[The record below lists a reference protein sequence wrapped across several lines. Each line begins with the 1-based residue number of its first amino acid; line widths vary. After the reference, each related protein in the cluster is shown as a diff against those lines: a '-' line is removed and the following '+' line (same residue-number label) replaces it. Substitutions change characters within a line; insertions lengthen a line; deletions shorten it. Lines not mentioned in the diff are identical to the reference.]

1 MSLRCPGPREQECD
15 MGRVAGKIAIIT
27 GGAAGIGRA
36 IAELLAGEGA
46 RVVISDVNIDA
57 GQTAAREIDNGV
69 IFMAHDVADEAAW
82 IKVIAQTV
90 DQLGGLNVLVNNAGI
105 GSPNVRPEHADLD
118 QWRRVQSVNLE
129 GTFLG
134 CKHSLAAMESGNGGS
149 IINISSI
156 AAFVPTAGDLAYG
169 ASKAA
174 VLQLTRSL
182 ALHCAQN
189 QSNIRVNSI
198 LPGAIRTRGVQ
209 NRRSSAILRQV
220 ESGIPMGHMG
230 EPKDIA
236 FAALYLASDESK
248 YVTGLAMIVD
258 GGYVLAPAPPRAP
271 EN

>member
-1 MSLRCPGPREQECD
+1 
-15 MGRVAGKIAIIT
+15 MGRVAGKIAIVT

-36 IAELLAGEGA
+36 IAKLLASEGA
-46 RVVISDVNIDA
+46 RVIITDINIDD
-57 GQTAAREIDNGV
+57 GKTAARAIGKRAV
-69 IFMAHDVADEAAW
+69 FMAHDVADEAAW
-82 IKVIAQTV
+82 IEVIADTV
-90 DQLGGLNVLVNNAGI
+90 KQFGGLNILVNNAGI
-105 GSPNVRPEHADLD
+105 GSPNVRPENADLD

-134 CKHSLAAMESGNGGS
+134 CKHALPAMESGDGGS

-156 AAFVPTAGDLAYG
+156 AAFVPTAGDLVYG

-189 QSNIRVNSI
+189 ESNIRVNSI
-198 LPGAIRTRGVQ
+198 HPGAIRTKGVEG
-209 NRRSSAILRQV
+209 RRSPEILRQV
-220 ESGIPMGHMG
+220 ESSVPMGHMG
-230 EPKDIA
+230 DPEDIA
-236 FAALYLASDESK
+236 YAALYLASDESK

-258 GGYVLAPAPPRAP
+258 GGYMLAPVPPHAP